1 LSHWSCLIHKNR
13 DADLLFKSLIE
24 YEKSCLL
31 SNAEQS
37 KAQSIFLSSVVS
49 KFPSEAVNLLTYYF
63 SYLDDVKYVMNA
75 LLKSQKYVS
84 AGTVMA
90 KKALERSKDRDRAML
105 LQVCSFLLSWSSVV
119 LL

>member
-1 LSHWSCLIHKNR
+1 M
-13 DADLLFKSLIE
+13 FKALMD
-24 YEKSCLL
+24 YEKSCLS
-31 SNAEQS
+31 SNSEQS

-49 KFPSEAVNLLTYYF
+49 KFPSEVVNLLTHYY

-75 LLKSQKYVS
+75 LLKSQKFVL

-105 LQVCSFLLSWSSVV
+105 LQVG
-119 LL
+119 